1 MLEISVPSTNLVQK
15 LTGLNPALLP
25 RCFMCLDLPGN
36 SSELKNQVYTGRKL
50 RRVVPGISVPSI
62 NLGKKLTGLIPALL
76 PRYLLCLDLLGTI
89 PAQSPRQFP
98 AATVSPGFTQVEPGW
113 ALLHIHQTNP
123 DLTINYKLFSTN
135 LEYFQ
140 GFSVFK

>member
-1 MLEISVPSTNLVQK
+1 MYLGK
-15 LTGLNPALLP
+15 KHTGLNPALLP

-50 RRVVPGISVPSI
+50 RRVVPGTSVPSI

-76 PRYLLCLDLLGTI
+76 PRYLLCLYLLGTI

-98 AATVSPGFTQVEPGW
+98 AATVPPGFTQVEPGCV
-113 ALLHIHQTNP
+113 AAVKAEGLLHKHAAP
-123 DLTINYKLFSTN
+123 R
-135 LEYFQ
+135 
-140 GFSVFK
+140 GR